1 MLCYIAEVI
10 FKPWQ
15 SCSSSE
21 GERSHIQNECISV
34 GLFYVCLT
42 HSLPVFE
49 LCKVKLSNKASKH
62 QLLILLNPWFIVECG
77 QPKSFL

>member
-34 GLFYVCLT
+34 GLFHVCLT
-42 HSLPVFE
+42 HSE

-62 QLLILLNPWFIVECG
+62 QLLILLNPWFIVECR